1 MINPRSESPASGFSA
16 AQERMRHVPEPVEPD
31 APLPQGEAGAAYPVN
46 EQHLE
51 DFQVGGVERSLPPA
65 EQLAQLVS
73 YMESSYP
80 LPSSDSSGSTS
91 ADSTSADDVD
101 DRYLAALPDRLTH
114 AAMLML
120 GSGLDHTM
128 PGVAY
133 GMDVDA
139 RDLPDLDARVFIPAG
154 SAQPTGRW
162 AVALHPDFGPR
173 AVEHYWRPLVAAV
186 AQLSGTTIVDLDDTC
201 GSGARGTLNEAFEYI
216 AAQNP
221 SDARVTVW
229 AAGDGAALL
238 AEQHPADSVVLT
250 FPVSGPPAG
259 SGGKPVLVRTTG
271 DYTVAQAGPGIIATP
286 EEYRRIVRDIADD
299 LRA

>member
-1 MINPRSESPASGFSA
+1 MTDSPGHFPDFAA
-16 AQERMRHVPEPVEPD
+16 AQARMRHVPEPVEPD
-31 APLPQGEAGAAYPVN
+31 APLPAGDTDAAYPVN

-73 YMESSYP
+73 YMENSYP
-80 LPSSDSSGSTS
+80 VPTG
-91 ADSTSADDVD
+91 ADEETV

-139 RDLPDLDARVFIPAG
+139 RELPELPELGARVFVPTDT
-154 SAQPTGRW
+154 SAGRW
-162 AVALHPDFGPR
+162 AVSLNPGFGPR
-173 AVEHYWRPLVAAV
+173 AVEHHWRPLIAAI
-186 AQLSGTTIVDLDDTC
+186 AQLSGTTIVDLPDP
-201 GSGARGTLNEAFEYI
+201 R
-216 AAQNP
+216 
-221 SDARVTVW
+221 R
-229 AAGDGAALL
+229 DGAVAAVLDVVAKQRPSTTAIIATQHEPPDGFALIS
-238 AEQHPADSVVLT
+238 AA
-250 FPVSGPPAG
+250 A
-259 SGGKPVLVRTTG
+259 LVEPSPDHSAAAIGRPGTC
-271 DYTVAQAGPGIIATP
+271 GIIATP
-286 EEYRRIVRDIADD
+286 EEYRRIVRDIADR

>member
-16 AQERMRHVPEPVEPD
+16 AQERMRHVPEPLQPD
-31 APLPQGEAGAAYPVN
+31 APLPQGEVGAVYPVN

-73 YMESSYP
+73 FMESSYP
-80 LPSSDSSGSTS
+80 LPGSTRAGIG
-91 ADSTSADDVD
+91 ADSTGADTDAV

-139 RDLPDLDARVFIPAG
+139 RDLPDLGARVFVPAG
-154 SAQPTGRW
+154 SAQPAGRW
-162 AVALHPDFGPR
+162 AVALHPGFGPR

-186 AQLSGTTIVDLDDTC
+186 AQLSGTTIVDLNDTC

-229 AAGDGAALL
+229 AAGGGAALL

-259 SGGKPVLVRTTG
+259 PGGKPVQVRTTG
-271 DYTVAQAGPGIIATP
+271 DYAVAQAGPGIIATP